1 MEEDQRERDAGG
13 ACGADA
19 AESSGAPCAGAAPAG
34 EGGGPE
40 AVAPQRASEPWWR
53 GAVEFVAA
61 FAVMIGC
68 LLLLRHFVIE
78 PFEIPSGSMEHTIEV
93 GDRVFAEKV
102 TVAVDPMPEPG
113 EIVTFINPADP
124 SETLIKRVIAVE
136 GQTVDLRDGHVYVD
150 GVRLDE
156 PYVYEDDETKALKC
170 NGTTQKTDITY
181 PYTVPEG
188 CFWAM
193 GDHREKS
200 ADSRVFGAVSAEN
213 VTGHAVFR
221 YWPIFRSLGERTV
234 DLGWFEF
241 EAHPL
246 TLAIGPL
253 D

>member
-1 MEEDQRERDAGG
+1 MEEEQRERDARDGLPEGDAGTLGETGG
-13 ACGADA
+13 RASV
-19 AESSGAPCAGAAPAG
+19 ETVPG
-34 EGGGPE
+34 EGGE
-40 AVAPQRASEPWWR
+40 AAVQRTGEPWWR
-53 GAVEFVAA
+53 GVAEFVVA
-61 FAVMIGC
+61 FAIMIGC

-78 PFEIPSGSMEHTIEV
+78 PFEIPSGSMEHTIEI

-113 EIVTFINPADP
+113 EIVTFTNPADP
-124 SETLIKRVIAVE
+124 SETLIKRVIAIE
-136 GQTVDLRDGHVYVD
+136 GQTVDLRDGKVYVD
-150 GVRLDE
+150 GVMLDE
-156 PYVYEDDETKALKC
+156 PYVYEDNETYAMRC

-200 ADSRVFGAVSAEN
+200 ADSRVFGPVSAEL

-221 YWPIFRSLGERTV
+221 YWPIFRSLGEQTV